1 MENLFKNMG
10 LSQNV
15 LKSIEKLGYTT
26 PSEIQSLLIPAILED
41 HDALGEAQ
49 TGTGKTLA
57 FAAGILSKLDKRK
70 KGVKAIILSPTREL
84 ALQISK
90 EFDMLDIDRK
100 FNTVAVYGGSDIRK
114 QISILRNNPDIVIGT
129 PGRVKDLIERK
140 KLNLTVIDYFVLD
153 EADEMLNMG
162 FIKDI
167 EMILSKTARDKKVLM
182 LSATMPNQIK
192 DLAENYMRSGFK
204 HLKAKATSRTAD
216 NIVQSYVVVT
226 SKVKQEALCRIIDS
240 KNISKSLIFVK
251 TKRDCDELAEELENK
266 GYSVGVLHGDI
277 SQGTRIRTLERFKK
291 HEFKYLIAT
300 DVAARGIH
308 VNGIELVINY
318 HIPFDKESYIHR
330 IGRTGRAQSSG
341 EAISLITSKERDFM
355 KRVEKHVNSKIN
367 EINIPGKKEI
377 LEVKYSEMLKNAN
390 DLVEIDELNDEMAYI
405 RDLNKTDLMKLSAA
419 LLKYN
424 VTKEIGSDLNKEI
437 NVKERQVRSVDENK
451 KRIFINVGKK
461 DRIRKN
467 EFLDFVVEESGMG
480 LNQFSNLEI
489 LETFSF
495 IDINSEMAEKFIKK
509 INGTDVNG
517 RTVNAEI
524 STKKSK
530 SSGGRNRNFGGRDR
544 NSSSRDRNSSRRDN
558 NRDGKNFNKRK

>member
-15 LKSIEKLGYTT
+15 LKSIEKLGYTA
-26 PSEIQSLLIPAILED
+26 PSEIQSLLIPTILED

-57 FAAGILSKLDKRK
+57 FAAGILSKLDKNK

-84 ALQISK
+84 ALQICK
-90 EFDMLDIDRK
+90 EFYALDTSGE
-100 FNTVAVYGGSDIRK
+100 FNIAAVYGGSDIRK
-114 QISILRNNPDIVIGT
+114 QINMLRSNMDIVIGT

-167 EMILSKTARDKKVLM
+167 KEILSKTARDKKVLM
-182 LSATMPNQIK
+182 LSATMPKQIK
-192 DLAENYMRSGFK
+192 ELAEEFMKSGYK
-204 HLKAKATSRTAD
+204 HLKAKSDTKTAD
-216 NIVQSYVVVT
+216 NITQSYVVVT
-226 SKVKQEALCRIIDS
+226 SKLKLEALCRIIDS
-240 KNISKSLIFVK
+240 KKISKSLIFVK
-251 TKRDCDELAEELENK
+251 TKRDCDELAVELENR

-277 SQGTRIRTLERFKK
+277 SQGTRIRTLERYKN

-308 VNGIELVINY
+308 VKGIDLVINY
-318 HIPFDKESYIHR
+318 SIPFDKESYIHR
-330 IGRTGRAQSSG
+330 IGRTGRADASG
-341 EAISLITSKERDFM
+341 EAVSLITSKERDFM
-355 KRVEKHVNSKIN
+355 KRVEKYTNSKIK
-367 EINIPGKKEI
+367 ESNIPTKKEI
-377 LEVKYSEMLKNAN
+377 LDTKYNEILENVNNIIEENLDNEMTF
-390 DLVEIDELNDEMAYI
+390 I

-424 VTKEIGSDLNKEI
+424 VFKEIGSELNKEI
-437 NVKERQVRSVDENK
+437 NVKERQVRSVEENK

-467 EFLDFVVEESGMG
+467 DFLDYITEKSSMG

-509 INGTDVNG
+509 INGNEING
-517 RTVNAEI
+517 RVINSEI
-524 STKKSK
+524 STKKS
-530 SSGGRNRNFGGRDR
+530 GGRSNNRGRRPQGNRNFKK
-544 NSSSRDRNSSRRDN
+544 RR
-558 NRDGKNFNKRK
+558 